1 MFQQEQEG
9 EGNVQR
15 RWEEG
20 EDFALDLGE
29 GVSEAT
35 VEKSQIG
42 RECKVGQRGYVQ
54 SCMGLVWQA

>member
-1 MFQQEQEG
+1 MFQQEQED

-20 EDFALDLGE
+20 EHFALDLGE

-35 VEKSQIG
+35 VETSEIR
-42 RECKVGQRGYVQ
+42 RE
-54 SCMGLVWQA
+54 

>member
-1 MFQQEQEG
+1 MFQQEQED

-20 EDFALDLGE
+20 EDFALDLVE

-35 VEKSQIG
+35 VEKSEIG
-42 RECKVGQRGYVQ
+42 RE
-54 SCMGLVWQA
+54 